1 MICNF
6 QMERLLAS
14 RHPED
19 VEPDHQYQVWTA
31 KTVDGNPFWGAGNF
45 CGLDTGH
52 VIRYGRELTDL
63 EWDGNELYVSGE
75 DAPGQAFAIYRS
87 IKMQLQEKFPDTEFD
102 LMVSVNSEDQNA
114 VVRFWAVRD
123 GYHYVDAERRTLD
136 GFKEEAVLID
146 QINRVDI
153 KQQAAL
159 FMTCYKDYL
168 LEIREQPDE
177 IEAVLNNP
185 SGGGDIHVWF
195 EDEIT
200 MVFGRFH
207 AHYAYGEEEELKSDI
222 DRILS
227 GGLCVACMEGQE
239 GWLGSSLVPPDEI
252 PLESRKKLLQYFFG
266 RNKDACRKVK
276 EHGGRLTLTF
286 WDAGQN
292 RVYEITGAGVVL
304 VVC

>member
-1 MICNF
+1 
-6 QMERLLAS
+6 
-14 RHPED
+14 
-19 VEPDHQYQVWTA
+19 
-31 KTVDGNPFWGAGNF
+31 
-45 CGLDTGH
+45 
-52 VIRYGRELTDL
+52 
-63 EWDGNELYVSGE
+63 
-75 DAPGQAFAIYRS
+75 
-87 IKMQLQEKFPDTEFD
+87 
-102 LMVSVNSEDQNA
+102 
-114 VVRFWAVRD
+114 
-123 GYHYVDAERRTLD
+123 
-136 GFKEEAVLID
+136 
-146 QINRVDI
+146 
-153 KQQAAL
+153 
-159 FMTCYKDYL
+159 
-168 LEIREQPDE
+168 
-177 IEAVLNNP
+177 
-185 SGGGDIHVWF
+185 
-195 EDEIT
+195 
-200 MVFGRFH
+200 MVFGRFY